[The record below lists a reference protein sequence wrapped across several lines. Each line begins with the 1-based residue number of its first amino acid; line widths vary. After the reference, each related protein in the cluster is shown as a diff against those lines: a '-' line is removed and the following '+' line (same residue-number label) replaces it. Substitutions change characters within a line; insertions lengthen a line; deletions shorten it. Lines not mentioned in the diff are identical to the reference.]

1 MTDKTQSKSQAIVA
15 LAKEL
20 LDDIELSRLSAESL
34 LLKTMRLARLVDAE
48 ELKKWL
54 LCELTG
60 YPMHD
65 PTVDE
70 YMRSMGG
77 GINTYDP
84 EAYRAPLAQIEAKIT
99 AMKLQMQALRVP
111 DVSYSS
117 ANPENWALSDQM
129 IISAPIDNVIKKATS
144 LSNLMGRLSGI
155 RSLVIAHIHIFVVS
169 VYHEKVFSSLAESIF
184 ERYKSR
190 LDILIAQRA
199 GDVLEKIPSI
209 YNRLA
214 EGDPEAISH
223 AQASCR
229 RIIEVFAD
237 AVYPPTD
244 ETMEVDGKP
253 VPLNAA
259 NPRARL
265 NRYIQVRTSSESRR
279 TKLRQTLANL
289 FNRVSTA
296 VHNDVTPEEA
306 QSLFLQTYL
315 FLGEVLTLG
324 ELPDSATTPLDSA
337 SPESLTKVL

>member
-1 MTDKTQSKSQAIVA
+1 MTDNTQSKSHAIVA

-60 YPMHD
+60 YPMPD

-70 YMRSMGG
+70 YMRSMGR
-77 GINTYDP
+77 GINTYDS
-84 EAYRAPLAQIEAKIT
+84 EAYRAPLAQIEANIT
-99 AMKLQMQALRVP
+99 FMKLQMQALRVP
-111 DVSYSS
+111 DISYSS
-117 ANPENWALSDQM
+117 ANPENWASSDQM

-144 LSNLMGRLSGI
+144 LSNLIVQLSGI
-155 RSLVIAHIHIFVVS
+155 RSRVIAHIHIFVVS

-190 LDILIAQRA
+190 IDILIAQRA

-214 EGDPEAISH
+214 EGDQEAISH
-223 AQASCR
+223 AQTSCR

-244 ETMEVDGKP
+244 ETIQADGRP
-253 VPLNAA
+253 PLNAA
-259 NPRARL
+259 NSRERI
-265 NRYIQVRTSSESRR
+265 NQYIRGKTSSKSRR
-279 TKLRQTLANL
+279 DKLRQTLANL
-289 FNRVSTA
+289 YNRVSTA
-296 VHNDVTPEEA
+296 VHSDVTLVQPGRNNTA
-306 QSLFLQTYL
+306 FRH
-315 FLGEVLTLG
+315 GAA
-324 ELPDSATTPLDSA
+324 SAHRSI
-337 SPESLTKVL
+337 